1 MNIMKADIDLNSLFN
16 FTYSF
21 DQLKLMIEMLINNQ
35 NTMVNKINELEQ
47 RFNESEDK
55 NDDLYK
61 AVNEKQMVYEKKIQS
76 VEVYLKKKHSSNKEE
91 NTNNSNNNDTNNN
104 NNGTQEN
111 VNTNNKDNDIITN
124 KEGNDNKVND
134 VDEGKDE
141 VNKNESNCEDEE
153 EDFFPQGD
161 SNEIESL
168 RHRVIAL
175 EKKTKNMNLLK
186 FGSSLNLIQNEKNE
200 MAFLEMKNLNEKFEE
215 LRSKNI
221 QFEKDIEDMKIK
233 VLDFD
238 IYDLFKNCTVEGGN
252 LDASKLLIMN
262 LEKKVFKKT
271 DLIDMKISKNE
282 EDIYKLKN
290 DFRNMKNQ
298 TDVNNKIFNNLKEDF
313 SKILEEIQNYNNEN
327 LNQFNSLDSKLTD
340 KMNSLLKAFD
350 KFKQQTENDIRQLQG
365 KPIEIKDDN
374 NNNSNAISNVNNE
387 NDKQLHNELNQRITE
402 IEKQLQTLS
411 ASMTLTDIINDI
423 NQIKDTIKHKANQ
436 HDVVDLNDKLTAHTI
451 QISELKDVDDQL
463 IDETTKHMETINSI
477 SRTLEQLNTSVITLK
492 ETIDKLGKSKTDSI
506 DMSKYVD
513 YVTFAEHLKS
523 FETQKDLITRDFDEI
538 RRFMNDF
545 TEVLK
550 TKATDRDLKNL
561 EEVLISKVDELRI
574 LCLKRFADKTETS
587 KSIKYLDTQLK
598 HIIEVYIKKQDKGD
612 NWLIAK
618 KPINGFTCAS
628 CEAYIGDLKDRENYL
643 AWNKYPMRE
652 PQDKAYRIGNGFS
665 RMLSML
671 NVEVKGNYDT
681 LDVNKE
687 KESESRNRSSSSS
700 QDKKNVMLSSDH
712 SLPLIKPYKLVD
724 QSANNDN
731 STFGEPSVVE
741 GYSSDRAVSS
751 GTNDPKVIKI
761 YRKNKVN
768 PVEIPPQN
776 N

>member
-513 YVTFAEHLKS
+513 YATFAEHLKS

>member
-290 DFRNMKNQ
+290 DFRNIKNQ